1 MHALVIGDYDMVT
14 GFRLVGI
21 NGVVVS
27 TVAEAQHML
36 SKAVEDIDVALIIIS
51 EDFST
56 KIRNFVDE
64 LRLNRISPLIIELP
78 GRSGPS
84 GAIDMSTIVNKAI
97 GVKV

>member
-21 NGVVVS
+21 RGVVVS
-27 TVAEAQHML
+27 TVDEARYTL
-36 SKAVEDIDVALIIIS
+36 SKTVEDIDVALVIIS

-56 KIRNFVDE
+56 KIRNTVDE
-64 LRLNRISPLIIELP
+64 LRLNRIAPLIIELP
-78 GRSGPS
+78 GRLGPS
-84 GAIDMSTIVNKAI
+84 GAIDLSTILRKAI